1 MVTSWA
7 VVHTFMS
14 TLQRWRQRQEDLG
27 VLQGKIYNHQA
38 THSKPVLKNRNKRH
52 PGSLLPVNKDDARV
66 DRSLKAWATMVLFNE
81 RESTQACK
89 SVSTT
94 TLSNNMAS

>member
-14 TLQRWRQRQEDLG
+14 VLQQWGQRQADLG
-27 VLQGKIYNHQA
+27 VLQGKLYNHQA

-52 PGSLLPVNKDDARV
+52 SGSLLPVNKDVRV
-66 DRSLKAWATMVLFNE
+66 DWSLKAWATMVLFHE
-81 RESTQACK
+81 QESTQACK

-94 TLSNNMAS
+94 PVSNNMAS